1 MNNWEFTD
9 HLLIQLSERKLSID
23 TVVQGLSE
31 PDEILVGKKNRVI
44 YHNILVSS
52 QVKNIGYNLLSFILA
67 SSQVKCQSTVD
78 FA

>member
-44 YHNILVSS
+44 YHKILGN
-52 QVKNIGYNLLSFILA
+52 KLLRIIVEDNRIITAYMTSKIKKYLR
-67 SSQVKCQSTVD
+67 D
-78 FA
+78 